1 MASIVLKKRNF
12 NQMVESSILVEEPIL
27 APKRFLDE
35 QGKLA
40 NSFAHYLERLSIM
53 FPDLSPQQLSTE
65 LASNGNDVL
74 ATIENLRS
82 RAKNR
87 VSNKLHTGLAEKTNP
102 GNTRQGDDNDQVLL
116 GMIDETLT
124 ELTQCQNTDSARS
137 SLYKFAKKI
146 KESSNPSAL
155 SGKEKKL
162 VAENEILKQA
172 FKILQKQLL
181 DHTIVGDQRKALGA
195 DAAKGTGILGQAQ
208 RPGPAAIAI
217 RQHGDRLCILGRL
230 PGPHHESVVD
240 RQTADGIHPFGHKL
254 IGQHHI
260 AGQMSIGAGGSKG
273 ARYRKQH
280 HFFTGEQRLAIP
292 QLLALGGDKG
302 KFARRQGLSY
312 SNHDFSS

>member
-27 APKRFLDE
+27 APKRYLDD

-40 NSFAHYLERLSIM
+40 NSFTHYLERLSII
-53 FPDLSPQQLSTE
+53 FPELTPQQLSAE

-87 VSNKLHTGLAEKTNP
+87 ASNKLHANLTENTNTSAVRQNNEDQGL
-102 GNTRQGDDNDQVLL
+102 LS
-116 GMIDETLT
+116 MIDETLT

-146 KESSNPSAL
+146 KESSNPSVAT
-155 SGKEKKL
+155 GKEKKL

-181 DHTIVGDQRKALGA
+181 SAKEENEKLG
-195 DAAKGTGILGQAQ
+195 GTL
-208 RPGPAAIAI
+208 
-217 RQHGDRLCILGRL
+217 
-230 PGPHHESVVD
+230 V
-240 RQTADGIHPFGHKL
+240 QTQSETETLK
-254 IGQHHI
+254 
-260 AGQMSIGAGGSKG
+260 KNN
-273 ARYRKQH
+273 Y
-280 HFFTGEQRLAIP
+280 
-292 QLLALGGDKG
+292 LLAMRVKNLEMGTSGN
-302 KFARRQGLSY
+302 FLF
-312 SNHDFSS
+312 SNRDVY

>member
-146 KESSNPSAL
+146 KESSNPSAP

-181 DHTIVGDQRKALGA
+181 ASKDESEKLSSAL
-195 DAAKGTGILGQAQ
+195 
-208 RPGPAAIAI
+208 
-217 RQHGDRLCILGRL
+217 
-230 PGPHHESVVD
+230 S
-240 RQTADGIHPFGHKL
+240 QTHSETETLK
-254 IGQHHI
+254 
-260 AGQMSIGAGGSKG
+260 KNN
-273 ARYRKQH
+273 Y
-280 HFFTGEQRLAIP
+280 
-292 QLLALGGDKG
+292 LLAMRVKNLEMGTSGN
-302 KFARRQGLSY
+302 FLLSNRDVY
-312 SNHDFSS
+312 